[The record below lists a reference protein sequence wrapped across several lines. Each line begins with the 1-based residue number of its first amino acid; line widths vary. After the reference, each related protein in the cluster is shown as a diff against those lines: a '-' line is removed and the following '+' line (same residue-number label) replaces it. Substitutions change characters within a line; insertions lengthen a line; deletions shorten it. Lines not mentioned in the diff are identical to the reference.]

1 MFTPTIDNLLALTYA
16 LLIGVIL
23 NDLDLERLE
32 WLAKFLVHKQVID
45 GAAYAHKLSALLVKV
60 LLIAHVI

>member
-1 MFTPTIDNLLALTYA
+1 MFTPTIDNLLALTHA

-23 NDLDLERLE
+23 NDLERLE

>member
-23 NDLDLERLE
+23 NDLARLE